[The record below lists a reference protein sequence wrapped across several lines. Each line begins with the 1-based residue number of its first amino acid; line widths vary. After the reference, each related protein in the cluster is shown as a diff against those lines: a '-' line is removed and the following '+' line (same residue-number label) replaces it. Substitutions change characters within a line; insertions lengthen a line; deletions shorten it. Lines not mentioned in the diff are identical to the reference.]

1 MAKLMRAGLEHHDIH
16 QCEIMHELSI
26 AMSILDL
33 AAEEAERQGGAR
45 VLEIHLKLGRLSG
58 VVKEALLSAYELA
71 RESTALEEAQLV
83 IEEVAV
89 RVHCPACNTTRAVV
103 SAQQLCCAEC
113 GTPSADVVSGR
124 ELEVFAM
131 EIQ

>member
-1 MAKLMRAGLEHHDIH
+1 LERHDIRP
-16 QCEIMHELSI
+16 CEIMHELSI

-33 AAEEAERQGGAR
+33 AEEEAERHGSAR

-71 RESTALEEAQLV
+71 RESTALEEARLV
-83 IEEVAV
+83 IEEVPV
-89 RVHCPACNTTRAVV
+89 RVHCPACKTTRAVV
-103 SAQQLCCAEC
+103 SAQQLCCLEC